1 MKGSKPMTRILAGLL
16 LAVALATTAAAGDDL
31 NRYIAD
37 KAVTCWATP
46 TAMRGIRFDATFD
59 VRFTRDGH
67 VDVIQIAEFAP
78 ETETFHA
85 LALDL
90 ASAVKRCGPYA
101 TEGMRDITLTISWP
115 M

>member
-1 MKGSKPMTRILAGLL
+1 MTRILAGLIF
-16 LAVALATTAAAGDDL
+16 AVAFTATASAEDDL
-31 NRYIAD
+31 NRYIAER
-37 KAVTCWATP
+37 AVTCWATP
-46 TAMRGIRFDATFD
+46 TAMRGISFDATFD

-90 ASAVKRCGPYA
+90 AGALKRCGPYA
-101 TEGMRDITLTISWP
+101 TEGMRDMTLTISWP